1 VPALTLDHVA
11 LATGARRLGPA
22 EAGERPVARVVV
34 DSRAVCPGDLFV
46 ALPGARTDGHRF
58 VAEVAAA
65 GAAGALC
72 VHGRGPRPEG
82 FPVLTVDD
90 TVAALGR
97 LARHQLGRLGA
108 EVLGVTGTVGKTTAK
123 DFLGALLGGAAAG
136 VHVAPASYN
145 SEIGLP
151 LSILGAAE
159 GTRLLVL
166 EYGVNAPGEME
177 RLVRIARP
185 DEAWLTALTEVHL
198 EGMGDFPTLV
208 REKARLLAAVP
219 EAGRAWLGPGA
230 VAPLAAHAAAP
241 PAPVIACAGLAEPG
255 LVIHARRPLR
265 WVVEDPRLGRVV
277 LPVIAPHEA
286 ETALVAARIAA
297 LRGVAPELLAERLAA
312 LRRPAGRLE
321 LRRRGALT
329 VLDDGY
335 NSSPAALDAAL
346 AVWAEWGEW
355 EGVSDRHLVLG
366 PMLELGAAHERLH
379 RAAGRR
385 VAALRPRSLVV
396 LGAAAAPLAAG
407 ALEAGLTA
415 DAVLVTDDPERAA
428 SWLAG
433 RFGPRPL
440 LLLKGS
446 RAAAV
451 ERVIQALSSFPSRP
465 VALEG

>member
-1 VPALTLDHVA
+1 MPALTLDHVA

-34 DSRAVCPGDLFV
+34 DSRAVRPGDLFV

-230 VAPLAAHAAAP
+230 VAPLAAHAAPP

-255 LVIHARRPLR
+255 LVVHARRPLG

-277 LPVIAPHEA
+277 LPVVAPHEA

-297 LRGVAPELLAERLAA
+297 LRGVAPDLLAERLAT

-321 LRRRGALT
+321 LRRQGPLT

-335 NSSPAALDAAL
+335 NSSPASRAPAA
-346 AVWAEWGEW
+346 
-355 EGVSDRHLVLG
+355 R
-366 PMLELGAAHERLH
+366 
-379 RAAGRR
+379 
-385 VAALRPRSLVV
+385 
-396 LGAAAAPLAAG
+396 GAAAWRPGSPPMPCSSPTTPSAPPPGWRG
-407 ALEAGLTA
+407 A
-415 DAVLVTDDPERAA
+415 R
-428 SWLAG
+428 G
-433 RFGPRPL
+433 RR
-440 LLLKGS
+440 
-446 RAAAV
+446 
-451 ERVIQALSSFPSRP
+451 
-465 VALEG
+465 